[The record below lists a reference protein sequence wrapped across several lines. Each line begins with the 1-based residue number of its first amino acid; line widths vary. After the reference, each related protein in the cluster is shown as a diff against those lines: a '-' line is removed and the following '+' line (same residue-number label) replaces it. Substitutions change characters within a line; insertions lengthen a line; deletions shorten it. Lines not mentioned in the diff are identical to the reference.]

1 VKKVTRYACPY
12 CGKNNWDVSV
22 CDEHAELWLEEYR
35 AQMQRKYLDY
45 RNDKH
50 ISYIHNESDIY
61 DEEYL
66 LLKEATNLS

>member
-1 VKKVTRYACPY
+1 M
-12 CGKNNWDVSV
+12 